1 MKTIIVVLT
10 FFTFLWAFYNQCI
23 RPKRHFMGE
32 CVLDLPPIIPMIK
45 DNKLVKEKC
54 LDGWSFG
61 HLLIYITAGYFS
73 PNKYKLIF
81 LFSLAT
87 ELLENYYDIRARTS
101 DLFMNLFGYFI
112 GSYYSNPQKLD
123 VDNWLIT
130 IVALVSYNSLMKT
143 KDIY

>member
-1 MKTIIVVLT
+1 
-10 FFTFLWAFYNQCI
+10 
-23 RPKRHFMGE
+23 MGE

-61 HLLIYITAGYFS
+61 HILIYITAGYFS
-73 PNKYKLIF
+73 PNKYKLIL

-87 ELLENYYDIRARTS
+87 ELFENYYGIRARTS

-123 VDNWLIT
+123 VDNWLIA
-130 IVALVSYNSLMKT
+130 IVTLVSYNSLMKT